1 MKVEVVLD
9 AACTE
14 PELTLRTAAVT
25 GEVEQLLRRL
35 SEQPPLLCGER
46 AGRLEVLDP
55 AALVRV
61 YAAAGRVYAAAG
73 RVYAV
78 TEKGEHLLRMRL
90 YEAEAR
96 LAGRRFVRIS
106 HSELVNLDWAESFDT
121 RLSGTI
127 CVRLKNGEASYVS
140 RRYVPAIKQILGI

>member
-55 AALVRV
+55 DALV
-61 YAAAGRVYAAAG
+61 RVYAAAG

-90 YEAEAR
+90 YEAGCAPR
-96 LAGRRFVRIS
+96 
-106 HSELVNLDWAESFDT
+106 
-121 RLSGTI
+121 
-127 CVRLKNGEASYVS
+127 
-140 RRYVPAIKQILGI
+140 

>member
-55 AALVRV
+55 DALV
-61 YAAAGRVYAAAG
+61 RVYAAAG

-106 HSELVNLDWAESFDT
+106 HSEIISLRKITALD
-121 RLSGTI
+121 LSLTGTI
-127 CVRLKNGEASYVS
+127 RVTLQGGAVSYVS
-140 RRYVPAIKQILGI
+140 RRYVRKIKEALGL

>member
-55 AALVRV
+55 DALVRV
-61 YAAAGRVYAAAG
+61 YAAAGRVYA
-73 RVYAV
+73 V
-78 TEKGEHLLRMRL
+78 TQKGEFLLRMRL
-90 YEAEAR
+90 YEAEER

-121 RLSGTI
+121 SLSGTI
-127 CVRLKNGEASYVS
+127 CVRLRDGSASYVS
-140 RRYVPAIKQILGI
+140 RRFLPSIRKILSI

>member
-55 AALVRV
+55 DALV
-61 YAAAGRVYAAAG
+61 

>member
-25 GEVEQLLRRL
+25 SEVEQLLRRL

-55 AALVRV
+55 NALARV
-61 YAAAGRVYAAAG
+61 YAAAGKVW
-73 RVYAV
+73 AV
-78 TEKGEHLLRMRL
+78 AEKGEYLLRMRL

-121 RLSGTI
+121 SLSGTI
-127 CVRLKNGEASYVS
+127 CVRLKNGTASYVS

>member
-55 AALVRV
+55 DALVRV

>member
-55 AALVRV
+55 KALVRV
-61 YAAAGRVYAAAG
+61 YAAAGK
-73 RVYAV
+73 VYAV
-78 TEKGEHLLRMRL
+78 TQKGEFLLRMRL
-90 YEAEAR
+90 YEAEER

-106 HSELVNLDWAESFDT
+106 HSELVNLDWAASFDT
-121 RLSGTI
+121 CLSATI
-127 CVRLKNGEASYVS
+127 CVRLRDGSASYVS
-140 RRYVPAIKQILGI
+140 RRFVPSIRKILGI

>member
-55 AALVRV
+55 KALVRV
-61 YAAAGRVYAAAG
+61 YAAAGK
-73 RVYAV
+73 VYAV
-78 TEKGEHLLRMRL
+78 TQKGEFLLRMRL
-90 YEAEAR
+90 YEAEER

-121 RLSGTI
+121 GLSGTI
-127 CVRLKNGEASYVS
+127 CVRLRDGSASYVS
-140 RRYVPAIKQILGI
+140 RRFVPSIRKILGI

>member
-25 GEVEQLLRRL
+25 SEVEQLLHRL
-35 SEQPPLLCGER
+35 AEQPPLLCGER

-55 AALVRV
+55 NALVRV
-61 YAAAGRVYAAAG
+61 YAVAGK
-73 RVYAV
+73 VYAV
-78 TEKGEHLLRMRL
+78 AEKGEYLLRMRL
-90 YEAEAR
+90 YEAQAR

-121 RLSGTI
+121 GLSGTI
-127 CVRLKNGEASYVS
+127 CVRLKNGTASYVS

>member
-55 AALVRV
+55 DTLVRV
-61 YAAAGRVYAAAG
+61 YAAAGK
-73 RVYAV
+73 VYAV
-78 TEKGEHLLRMRL
+78 TQKGEFLLRMRL
-90 YEAEAR
+90 YEAEER

-121 RLSGTI
+121 GLSGTI
-127 CVRLKNGEASYVS
+127 CVRLRDGSASYVS
-140 RRYVPAIKQILGI
+140 RRFLPSIRKILGI

>member
-55 AALVRV
+55 DALVRV
-61 YAAAGRVYAAAG
+61 YAAAGK
-73 RVYAV
+73 VYAV
-78 TEKGEHLLRMRL
+78 AEKGEYLLRMRL

-121 RLSGTI
+121 SLSGTI

>member
-55 AALVRV
+55 DALV
-61 YAAAGRVYAAAG
+61 RVYAAAG

-121 RLSGTI
+121 SLSGTI
-127 CVRLKNGEASYVS
+127 CVRLKK
-140 RRYVPAIKQILGI
+140 RRGQLCIPPVCARHQTNSWDMR

>member
-55 AALVRV
+55 DALV
-61 YAAAGRVYAAAG
+61 RVYAAAG

-106 HSELVNLDWAESFDT
+106 HSELVNLDWAESSTQAF
-121 RLSGTI
+121 
-127 CVRLKNGEASYVS
+127 
-140 RRYVPAIKQILGI
+140 PAPSACG

>member
-55 AALVRV
+55 DALVRV

-73 RVYAV
+73 RGYAV

>member
-55 AALVRV
+55 DALVRV
-61 YAAAGRVYAAAG
+61 YAAAGRVYA
-73 RVYAV
+73 V
-78 TEKGEHLLRMRL
+78 TERANICCGC
-90 YEAEAR
+90 
-96 LAGRRFVRIS
+96 GCTRRKPGWRGGAS
-106 HSELVNLDWAESFDT
+106 CASPT
-121 RLSGTI
+121 RSW
-127 CVRLKNGEASYVS
+127 
-140 RRYVPAIKQILGI
+140 